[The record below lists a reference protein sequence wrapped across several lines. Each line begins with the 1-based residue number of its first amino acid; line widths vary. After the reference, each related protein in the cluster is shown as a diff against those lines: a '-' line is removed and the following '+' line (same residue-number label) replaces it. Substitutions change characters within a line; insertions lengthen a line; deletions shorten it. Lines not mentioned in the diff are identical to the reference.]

1 MYNILPN
8 GILGGSNAI
17 YRLACVRIGGRT
29 AGRPIGFYRINDL
42 SENFGL
48 AAEDRLFSSLRLQF
62 FVSDKPL
69 LVLFV
74 CSVQSCLR

>member
-8 GILGGSNAI
+8 EILGGSNAI

-42 SENFGL
+42 SEDFGL
-48 AAEDRLFSSLRLQF
+48 AAEDGLLSSLKTASFCVIRTAACTLCRF
-62 FVSDKPL
+62 
-69 LVLFV
+69 
-74 CSVQSCLR
+74 C